1 MAISVGQTLFILCFI
16 AHNTALLFHGDLI
29 PGQATTT
36 LGPLGK
42 DATLSLL
49 VQEVLELKARVKS
62 QEQEM
67 QTMKIQQASA
77 VNATANTVNK
87 VMSEYINIKTS
98 FGIIKQ
104 EFDQNNNQT
113 GLLSLKARLDNMA
126 KSIQN
131 LTISQQDH
139 EIHDEATN
147 MTVYREFEKMNTKL
161 YELLGSTNKTF
172 MKLLENMHSEITTIT
187 ATESSDIQRLESQV
201 SAHTSATS
209 SNIGTIQT
217 ELHNLE
223 DTLFRKLKPID
234 IRLSGG
240 GSSGRVEVSILGT
253 WGTVCD
259 DSFGDEEAKVVCR
272 MLGRS
277 TTNARAYGRAHFG
290 HGGGPI
296 LLDDLSCTGYESNL
310 LDCNHRYIGHNDCSH
325 NEDAGVSCG

>member
-1 MAISVGQTLFILCFI
+1 MAISEGQTLFILCFI

-67 QTMKIQQASA
+67 QTMKIQQASV

-87 VMSEYINIKTS
+87 VMSEYIDIETS

-104 EFDQNNNQT
+104 EFDHNNNQT
-113 GLLSLKARLDNMA
+113 GLSVMKARLDNMA

-161 YELLGSTNKTF
+161 YELLSSTNKTF
-172 MKLLENMHSEITTIT
+172 IKLLENMHSEITTIT

-223 DTLFRKLKPID
+223 DTLFRKLKPI
-234 IRLSGG
+234 GKWFFFF
-240 GSSGRVEVSILGT
+240 T
-253 WGTVCD
+253 
-259 DSFGDEEAKVVCR
+259 F
-272 MLGRS
+272 
-277 TTNARAYGRAHFG
+277 
-290 HGGGPI
+290 
-296 LLDDLSCTGYESNL
+296 NL
-310 LDCNHRYIGHNDCSH
+310 FFMS
-325 NEDAGVSCG
+325 

>member
-67 QTMKIQQASA
+67 QTMKIQQASV

-87 VMSEYINIKTS
+87 VMSEYIDIKTS
-98 FGIIKQ
+98 FGIIKH

-113 GLLSLKARLDNMA
+113 GLLALKARLDNMA

-201 SAHTSATS
+201 SAHISATS
-209 SNIGTIQT
+209 SKIGTIQT

-223 DTLFRKLKPID
+223 DTLFRKLKPI
-234 IRLSGG
+234 GKWFFFF
-240 GSSGRVEVSILGT
+240 T
-253 WGTVCD
+253 
-259 DSFGDEEAKVVCR
+259 F
-272 MLGRS
+272 
-277 TTNARAYGRAHFG
+277 
-290 HGGGPI
+290 
-296 LLDDLSCTGYESNL
+296 NL
-310 LDCNHRYIGHNDCSH
+310 FFMS
-325 NEDAGVSCG
+325 

>member
-1 MAISVGQTLFILCFI
+1 MLYCTQHSPSLSRRP
-16 AHNTALLFHGDLI
+16 I
-29 PGQATTT
+29 PGQATTI

-67 QTMKIQQASA
+67 QTMKIQKA

-87 VMSEYINIKTS
+87 IMSEYIDIKTS

-187 ATESSDIQRLESQV
+187 ATKSSDIQRLESQV

-209 SNIGTIQT
+209 SKIGTIQT

-223 DTLFRKLKPID
+223 DTLFRKLKPI
-234 IRLSGG
+234 GK
-240 GSSGRVEVSILGT
+240 
-253 WGTVCD
+253 C
-259 DSFGDEEAKVVCR
+259 FFF
-272 MLGRS
+272 
-277 TTNARAYGRAHFG
+277 YF
-290 HGGGPI
+290 
-296 LLDDLSCTGYESNL
+296 
-310 LDCNHRYIGHNDCSH
+310 
-325 NEDAGVSCG
+325 

>member
-1 MAISVGQTLFILCFI
+1 MAISVGQTLFTLCFI
-16 AHNTALLFHGDLI
+16 AHNTALFFHGDLI

-67 QTMKIQQASA
+67 QTMKIQQASV

-87 VMSEYINIKTS
+87 VMSEYIDIKTS

-113 GLLSLKARLDNMA
+113 GLSVMKARLDNMA

-161 YELLGSTNKTF
+161 YELLSSTNKTF
-172 MKLLENMHSEITTIT
+172 IKLLENMHSEITTIT

-223 DTLFRKLKPID
+223 DTLFRKLKPIGKCFSLLICYLCLKTGLLSYIVFIFIFITD
-234 IRLSGG
+234 I
-240 GSSGRVEVSILGT
+240 T
-253 WGTVCD
+253 HD
-259 DSFGDEEAKVVCR
+259 K
-272 MLGRS
+272 
-277 TTNARAYGRAHFG
+277 
-290 HGGGPI
+290 
-296 LLDDLSCTGYESNL
+296 SNFKTI
-310 LDCNHRYIGHNDCSH
+310 RFRHNMI
-325 NEDAGVSCG
+325 